1 MGQEIFHNIGELDK
15 YFSDMHRKRP
25 LIVCGKSA
33 QSMEAYRYFAGLGA
47 ELFQDFTPNPDWES
61 AEKAARLFRESG
73 CDCVVGLGGG
83 SAMDVAKC
91 VKFWAG
97 GDVPLIAIPTTAGTG
112 SEATHFAVVYRD
124 GEKVSVTDEKCLPDA
139 VLFDPT
145 LLETLP
151 EYHRK
156 ASMLDALCHGME
168 SFWSVKATEESR
180 NYAVQAV
187 RGVLKSMDAYL
198 NNRPE
203 GNAGMQRAA
212 YLAGKAINITQTTA
226 GHAMCYKLT
235 TIYGIAHGHAAALC
249 NMVLWPY
256 MWEKSNEELHQTLS
270 ELAKAFECGTVEG
283 AMKRFREIVLG
294 LGLSVPAPSLGD
306 YEILRGSVNGERL
319 RNHPI
324 PLDEEEIDRLYHQIL
339 EGYAEWT

>member
-1 MGQEIFHNIGELDK
+1 MEQKIFRNITGLGEYLGGL
-15 YFSDMHRKRP
+15 YRKGP
-25 LIVCGKSA
+25 FLVCGKSA
-33 QSMEAYRYFAGLGA
+33 RKMWIYRYFKGLRA
-47 ELFQDFTPNPDWES
+47 EAFQDFSPNPTWES
-61 AEKAARLFRESG
+61 AEEAARIFRESG
-73 CDCVVGLGGG
+73 CDSIVALGGG

-91 VKFWAG
+91 VKLWAG

-112 SEATHFAVVYRD
+112 SEATHFAVVYQD
-124 GEKVSVTDEKCLPDA
+124 GEKVSVADEKCLPDA

-180 NYAVQAV
+180 KYATQAV
-187 RGVLKSMDAYL
+187 ESVLSNMDAYL
-198 NNRPE
+198 KNIPI

-235 TIYGIAHGHAAALC
+235 TLNGIAHGHAAALC
-249 NMVLWPY
+249 NMSLWPY
-256 MWEKSNEELHQTLS
+256 MNERSGPKLNDTFCK
-270 ELAKAFECGTVEG
+270 LAKVFGCNSVEE
-283 AMKRFREIVLG
+283 AVKKFQSIVLSLG
-294 LGLSVPAPSLGD
+294 LGLPVPSQGD
-306 YEILRGSVNGERL
+306 YEILRNSVNEERL
-319 RNHPI
+319 KNNPI
-324 PLDEEEIDRLYHQIL
+324 PLSEDELDRLYHQIL
-339 EGYAEWT
+339 EG

>member
-1 MGQEIFHNIGELDK
+1 MEQEIFHNIGKLDK
-15 YFSDMHRKRP
+15 YFSDMHRKKP

-33 QSMEAYRYFAGLGA
+33 QRMEAYRHFAGLGA
-47 ELFQDFTPNPDWES
+47 EFFQDFTPNPDWES

-91 VKFWAG
+91 VKLWAG
-97 GDVPLIAIPTTAGTG
+97 GEAPLIAIPTTAGTG

-124 GEKVSVTDEKCLPDA
+124 GEKVSVADERCLPDI
-139 VLFDPT
+139 VLFEPA

-151 EYHRK
+151 EYHRQS
-156 ASMLDALCHGME
+156 SMLDALCHGME

-180 NYAVQAV
+180 KYAVQAIQ
-187 RGVLKSMDAYL
+187 GVLKNMDAYL

-203 GNAGMQRAA
+203 GNAGMQQAA

-235 TIYGIAHGHAAALC
+235 TRYGIAHGHAAALC
-249 NMVLWPY
+249 DMALWPY
-256 MWEKSNEELHQTLS
+256 MHERSGPELHNTFC
-270 ELAKAFECGTVEG
+270 ELAKALGCDSVEE
-283 AMKRFREIVLG
+283 AIHKFRSIVLSLG
-294 LGLSVPAPSLGD
+294 LGVPASSPGD
-306 YEILRGSVNGERL
+306 YKMLRSSVNAERL
-319 RNHPI
+319 KNNPI
-324 PLDEEEIDRLYHQIL
+324 PLNEGEIDRLYHQIL
-339 EGYAEWT
+339 EG